1 MYEILCKLRKKH
13 DRPYEADH
21 EFFPFV
27 FYICMLLMDAA
38 IHYFVLRT
46 RSSLATK
53 PAVNTTAHTH
63 THTNT
68 YTQHTHHTHASMH
81 KKTHKDILRPL
92 LCPSVRSLFVKIE
105 RYQQFTENNK
115 VYFPCDAD
123 QGLSPVLDQGD
134 HAALRHGAPPVLHP
148 NALRRNWVRL
158 KGLFTQKIKFASNF
172 IGLEPNSNIPITIL

>member
-1 MYEILCKLRKKH
+1 MYEILYKLRKKH

-63 THTNT
+63 TQIHTHNTHIAHTNMNT
-68 YTQHTHHTHASMH
+68 
-81 KKTHKDILRPL
+81 
-92 LCPSVRSLFVKIE
+92 KI
-105 RYQQFTENNK
+105 F
-115 VYFPCDAD
+115 
-123 QGLSPVLDQGD
+123 
-134 HAALRHGAPPVLHP
+134 
-148 NALRRNWVRL
+148 
-158 KGLFTQKIKFASNF
+158 
-172 IGLEPNSNIPITIL
+172 